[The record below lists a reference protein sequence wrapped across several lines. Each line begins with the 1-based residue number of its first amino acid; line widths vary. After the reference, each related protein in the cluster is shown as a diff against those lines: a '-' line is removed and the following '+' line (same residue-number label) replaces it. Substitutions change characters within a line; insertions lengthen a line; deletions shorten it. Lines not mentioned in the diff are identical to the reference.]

1 MVVDAF
7 GLIEVPEAEGLFGQA
22 LHVAGDRLPGRDD
35 DVELFKTAQKLVT
48 TGTMKH
54 AMLQRRSYF
63 LNVPDS
69 VLDLGRH
76 SDHESWLGQISAV
89 ASILI

>member
-1 MVVDAF
+1 
-7 GLIEVPEAEGLFGQA
+7 
-22 LHVAGDRLPGRDD
+22 
-35 DVELFKTAQKLVT
+35 VT

-69 VLDLGRH
+69 VLDFVRH